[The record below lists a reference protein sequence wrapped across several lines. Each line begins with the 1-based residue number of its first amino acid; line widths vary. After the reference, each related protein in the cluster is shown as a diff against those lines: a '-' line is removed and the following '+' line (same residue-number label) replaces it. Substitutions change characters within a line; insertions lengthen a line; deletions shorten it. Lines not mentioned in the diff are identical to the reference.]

1 MFEIFCSLISSIYS
15 LMFFFILIPN
25 FAWWRLTSILTNEK
39 KWKPHCTQIQRR
51 CGVLRSTWVECIKL
65 SLCLWYHEDLHNTSQ
80 FIFKSSGSNISRCS
94 QQQIIEIIMASRC
107 MQVSWFKTSL
117 PHPLFIFCI
126 EKKSICR
133 CMRLQNVWQA
143 SVSSKMN
150 EISIWLFAT

>member
-1 MFEIFCSLISSIYS
+1 MPDGGWHQCWQ
-15 LMFFFILIPN
+15 MKKK
-25 FAWWRLTSILTNEK
+25 WK

-94 QQQIIEIIMASRC
+94 QQQIIKIIMASRC

-117 PHPLFIFCI
+117 PHSLFIFCI
-126 EKKSICR
+126 KKTICR
-133 CMRLQNVWQA
+133 CMKLQNVWLA
-143 SVSSKMN
+143 SVSSKVN